1 MSIHGAIDERVQA
14 ALAAALEPLIQRL
27 EALEQQLLQGSKPV
41 TTEPDRSLPP
51 VQYASG
57 GSIAGSRDTGTV
69 PAMETLPEEEGE
81 EGSEPPRTPPRKR
94 PSRAKSTSV
103 PEA

>member
-14 ALAAALEPLIQRL
+14 ALEAALEPLIQRL
-27 EALEQQLLQGSKPV
+27 EALEQQLLQGSKPT
-41 TTEPDRSLPP
+41 TTEPDQPLPP

-69 PAMETLPEEEGE
+69 PAMETLPEEEG
-81 EGSEPPRTPPRKR
+81 SEPPRTPPRKR